1 MGISTKPIVSVLLV
15 SFSVLVLLSGAAD
28 CKEKKA
34 SAAAKPAAATKPAAD
49 TKPATTASSP
59 SEVVATVN
67 GTAITRAEMDRAMNF
82 MLAQNRIS
90 SPLSAEEKKKAE
102 AAVLDQ
108 LISAELLYQAGKK
121 LEVKDIDK
129 LVETQMTQ
137 GRARFPSPD
146 AYDKALKASGLTE
159 KDLKEFARKEIYIN
173 NLIEKQIASKVSVT
187 DEEIKKFYD
196 ENKDKFKHEEA
207 VQASHILVGT
217 DPKATAD
224 DKKKA
229 REKAEAILKRVKGGE
244 NFAEI
249 AKKESTCPSSANG
262 GDLGYFSKG
271 QMVPAFESAA
281 FALKPGEVSQVVET
295 QFGYHI
301 IKVTDK
307 KQAGTDSFDDVKQKI
322 SGYLKAQEIQKGIS
336 EYVEKLRKEGKIDI
350 KAA

>member
-1 MGISTKPIVSVLLV
+1 MGIPRNPFVRVFIVSL
-15 SFSVLVLLSGAAD
+15 SFLIILSGTAFG
-28 CKEKKA
+28 KEKKKA
-34 SAAAKPAAATKPAAD
+34 VNVTKPAA
-49 TKPATTASSP
+49 PAAAPTD
-59 SEVVATVN
+59 VVATVN

-82 MLAQNRIS
+82 MLVQNGTGTT
-90 SPLSAEEKKKAE
+90 LSAEEKKKAE

-108 LISAELLYQAGKK
+108 LISAELLFQAGKK
-121 LEVKDIDK
+121 LEIKDIDK

-137 GRARFPSPD
+137 NKAKFPSPD
-146 AYDKALKASGLTE
+146 AYDKALKASGLSE
-159 KDLKEFARKEIYIN
+159 KDLKDFARREIYIN
-173 NLIEKQIASKVSVT
+173 NLIEKEIASRASVSDGET
-187 DEEIKKFYD
+187 RKFYD
-196 ENKDKFKHEEA
+196 ENKDKFKHDES
-207 VQASHILVGT
+207 VKASHILVGV

-244 NFAEI
+244 DFAEV
-249 AKKESTCPSSANG
+249 AKKESTCPSAANG

-281 FALKPGEVSQVVET
+281 FSLKPGEMSQVVET

-307 KQAGTDSFDDVKQKI
+307 KPAGSDSFEDVKQKI
-322 SGYLKAQEIQKGIS
+322 TNYLKLQKIQKGIND
-336 EYVEKLRKEGKIDI
+336 YVDKLRKEGKIEI